1 MDKDAKIVV
10 FGLVLTIVI
19 FAAAVYYNFKS

>member
-10 FGLVLTIVI
+10 FGLVLTIII
-19 FAAAVYYNFKS
+19 FAASVYYKLKS

>member
-10 FGLVLTIVI
+10 FGLVLTIII
-19 FAAAVYYNFKS
+19 FAASVYYNFKS